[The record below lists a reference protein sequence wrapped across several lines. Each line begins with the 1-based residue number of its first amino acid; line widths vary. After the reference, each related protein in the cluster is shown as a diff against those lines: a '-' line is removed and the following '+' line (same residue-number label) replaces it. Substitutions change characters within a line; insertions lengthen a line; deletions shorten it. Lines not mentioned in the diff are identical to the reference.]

1 MGRWFT
7 LCLALTCAAGLAA
20 SAARADDY
28 PSRPVRVVVGFPA
41 GSGADITARVVG
53 QRMGQILGQQI
64 VVENRAGAGS
74 SLAAEFVA
82 RAPKDGYTLLLATI
96 ANPINAAVS
105 SNLAFD
111 FAKDFAPVVRLT
123 TTPNILVVHPSVGVN
138 SVKGLIELAKS
149 KPDQLSF
156 GSSGVATGTHL
167 SAELFKV
174 MAGVKMVHVPYAG
187 SPQAVTD
194 LLAGRIQVFFS
205 PASTVL
211 QHVRDGKLVALA
223 STEAR
228 RTAVAPELPTMVEA
242 GLPGFET
249 GLWFGLVAPARTS
262 KEIIDKVAQRRQR
275 GFESGRGRQG
285 AGGAGHRSRRRQL
298 RGVRPLPR
306 RRDEALGDGRP
317 GRRPQEITMLPARTA
332 DEPSGRT
339 AHGRTK
345 APHDRTRIG
354 ARRAT
359 WPALGAGGG
368 LSRAAG
374 AHHRRLHSGVVGRH
388 HRARARAAH
397 GPDFSASSS

>member
-1 MGRWFT
+1 MSRWFK
-7 LCLALTCAAGLAA
+7 LYVAVACAAGLAA
-20 SAARADDY
+20 FAARADDY
-28 PSRPVRVVVGFPA
+28 PTRPVRVIVGFSA

-64 VVENRAGAGS
+64 VVENKTGAGS

-111 FAKDFAPVVRLT
+111 FAKDFAPIVRLT

-138 SVKGLIELAKS
+138 SVEELIELAKR

-174 MAGVKMVHVPYAG
+174 MAGVQMVHVPYAG

-194 LLAGRIQVFFS
+194 LLAGRIQIFFS

-249 GLWFGLVAPARTS
+249 GLWFGLVAPAGTS
-262 KEIIDKVAQRRQR
+262 KDIIDKVAH
-275 GFESGRGRQG
+275 
-285 AGGAGHRSRRRQL
+285 AGNEAL
-298 RGVRPLPR
+298 KA
-306 RRDEALGDGRP
+306 DEA
-317 GRRPQEITMLPARTA
+317 A
-332 DEPSGRT
+332 
-339 AHGRTK
+339 K
-345 APHDRTRIG
+345 A
-354 ARRAT
+354 
-359 WPALGAGGG
+359 L
-368 LSRAAG
+368 AAQG
-374 AHHRRLHSGVVGRH
+374 IDVVGGSSEEF
-388 HRARARAAH
+388 ARYLDSEMKRWATVAQAT
-397 GPDFSASSS
+397 GLKK